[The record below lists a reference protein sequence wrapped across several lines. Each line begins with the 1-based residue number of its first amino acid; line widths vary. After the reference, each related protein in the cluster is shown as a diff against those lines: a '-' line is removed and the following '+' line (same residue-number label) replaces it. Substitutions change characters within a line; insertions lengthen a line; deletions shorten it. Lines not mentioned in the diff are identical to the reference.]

1 MEKKEVEEGEILEV
15 GETGKQVEIQTV
27 SQLLDLEAV
36 EEVPKSQSG
45 RKKLE
50 KIVAIPS
57 YLSVIKTVTI
67 SLMSNLYLY
76 RILVN
81 YFLNAKVY

>member
-1 MEKKEVEEGEILEV
+1 MEEKKVEEGEILEV
-15 GETGKQVEIQTV
+15 GETGKQV

-57 YLSVIKTVTI
+57 YLSVIKTVSI
-67 SLMSNLYLY
+67 SLMSNLYL
-76 RILVN
+76 
-81 YFLNAKVY
+81 

>member
-1 MEKKEVEEGEILEV
+1 MEEKKVEKGEILEV
-15 GETGKQVEIQTV
+15 EETGKQV

-36 EEVPKSQSG
+36 EEVTKSQSG

-57 YLSVIKTVTI
+57 YLSVIKTVSI

>member
-1 MEKKEVEEGEILEV
+1 MEEKEVEEGEILEV
-15 GETGKQVEIQTV
+15 GETGKQV

-36 EEVPKSQSG
+36 EVPKSQSG

-57 YLSVIKTVTI
+57 YLSVIKTVSI